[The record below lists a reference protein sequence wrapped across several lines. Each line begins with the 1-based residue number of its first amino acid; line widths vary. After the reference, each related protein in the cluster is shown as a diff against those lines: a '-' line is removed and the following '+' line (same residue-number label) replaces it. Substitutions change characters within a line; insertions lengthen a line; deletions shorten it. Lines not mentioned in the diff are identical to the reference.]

1 VAAALLKVITVK
13 RLSNWPAAALAA
25 ISDSEVVRELRA
37 VDPVPSGAI
46 SPSSFPSSAAATASP
61 GLGLLPTRRTS
72 LGAEVSANGPHILT
86 IALEDYYQVGAFNRL
101 IQRGQWYRF
110 ERRIEGST
118 MRALDLLD
126 QFQAR
131 ATFFVLGWVADTMP
145 ELVRQVTARGHEVA
159 SKGYYHRNIGQLTPA
174 EFRDD
179 LTRAREALE
188 RAGGQRILGYR
199 VADAWFQPHD
209 LWALDVLAE
218 EGYEYDSSIGPIL
231 RTYSA
236 QPWRRFAHLHRY
248 GERTLWELPISTAD
262 IFGML
267 IPIAGGNYFRQLPHG
282 FVRRA
287 VAHWTR
293 TFSAPYV
300 MYFHTWELDPDQPK
314 INSAPFFSRVR
325 QYRNLDRMVDYLRY
339 FLQRYEFTSAAE
351 YLGLEQDTVHTEEI
365 RARRRNSGG
374 VVTIVTPP
382 PEIAIVQT
390 PTEVPAFPV
399 ATLPAA
405 SESLAVDDIAEADAV
420 IGPAAPMQVTVVIPC
435 YNEELILPYLANTL
449 TSVEHQLTEYQFTF
463 IFVDDHSSDGTWE
476 ALHRVFGDRPNSVFV
491 RHAMNCGVAA
501 GILTGIQR
509 ASTDVVC
516 SMDCDCTYDPHELA
530 KMIPLLGPGVDLVT
544 ASPYHPHGF
553 VRNVPRWRL
562 GLSKSLSHLYR
573 IVLHQKLATY
583 TSCFRV
589 YRRSA
594 ASAIRVEYKGFLGVA
609 EMLGWLDLH
618 GSRIVEFPTTLE
630 VRMIGRSKM
639 KVFRTILGHL
649 ALLARLAI
657 LRVTMPRVR

>member
-1 VAAALLKVITVK
+1 M
-13 RLSNWPAAALAA
+13 S
-25 ISDSEVVRELRA
+25 A
-37 VDPVPSGAI
+37 V
-46 SPSSFPSSAAATASP
+46 
-61 GLGLLPTRRTS
+61 
-72 LGAEVSANGPHILT
+72 GPHILT
-86 IALEDYYQVGAFNRL
+86 IALEDYYQVGAFNRV

-118 MRALDLLD
+118 MRTLDLLD
-126 QFQAR
+126 QFRAR

-145 ELVRQVTARGHEVA
+145 ELVRLVTSRGHEVA

-188 RAGGQRILGYR
+188 RAGGHRVLGYR
-199 VADAWFQPHD
+199 VADAWFEPHD
-209 LWALDVLAE
+209 LWALNVLAE

-262 IFGML
+262 VFGFL
-267 IPIAGGNYFRQLPHG
+267 IPIAGGNYFRQLPHS

-293 TFSAPYV
+293 SFSAPYV

-314 INSAPFFSRVR
+314 INSAPYFSRVR
-325 QYRNLDRMVDYLRY
+325 QYRNLDRMAEYLRY
-339 FLQRYEFTSAAE
+339 FLSRYEFTSAAA
-351 YLGLEQDTVHTEEI
+351 YLGLQQEAIRTEDI
-365 RARRRNSGG
+365 RPRRRSLGTVVNLMAAGG
-374 VVTIVTPP
+374 EVAVSTAPTPLLP
-382 PEIAIVQT
+382 GSTPDSDAEAGEGAVAT
-390 PTEVPAFPV
+390 PTP
-399 ATLPAA
+399 
-405 SESLAVDDIAEADAV
+405 
-420 IGPAAPMQVTVVIPC
+420 VTVVIPC

-449 TSVEHQLTEYQFTF
+449 TSVEAELTEYNFTF
-463 IFVDDHSSDGTWE
+463 IFVDDHSTDGTWE

-491 RHAMNCGVAA
+491 RHAVNCGVAA

-509 ASTDVVC
+509 ATTDIVC

-530 KMIPLLGPGVDLVT
+530 RMIPMLSADVDLVT
-544 ASPYHPHGF
+544 ASPYHAQGL

-573 IVLHQKLATY
+573 VVLHQKLATY

-594 ASAIRVEYKGFLGVA
+594 AARVRVEHSGFLGVA

-618 GSRIVEFPTTLE
+618 GSKIVEFPTTLE

-649 ALLARLAI
+649 ALLTRLAI
-657 LRVTMPRVR
+657 LRVTMPRVG

>member
-1 VAAALLKVITVK
+1 
-13 RLSNWPAAALAA
+13 
-25 ISDSEVVRELRA
+25 
-37 VDPVPSGAI
+37 
-46 SPSSFPSSAAATASP
+46 
-61 GLGLLPTRRTS
+61 
-72 LGAEVSANGPHILT
+72 VSAVGPHILT
-86 IALEDYYQVGAFNRL
+86 IALEDYYQVGAFNRV

-118 MRALDLLD
+118 MRTLDLLD
-126 QFQAR
+126 QFRAR

-145 ELVRQVTARGHEVA
+145 ELVRLVTSRGHEVA

-188 RAGGQRILGYR
+188 RAGGHRVLGYR
-199 VADAWFQPHD
+199 VADAWFEPHD

-262 IFGML
+262 VFGFL
-267 IPIAGGNYFRQLPHG
+267 IPIAGGNYFRQLPHR

-293 TFSAPYV
+293 SFSAPYV

-314 INSAPFFSRVR
+314 INSAPYFSRIR
-325 QYRNLDRMVDYLRY
+325 QYRNLDRMAEYLRY
-339 FLQRYEFTSAAE
+339 FLSRYEFTSAAA
-351 YLGLEQDTVHTEEI
+351 YLGLQQEAIRTEDI
-365 RARRRNSGG
+365 RPRRRSLGTVVNLMAAGGEVAVSTAPTPLLPGSTAPGSGAETG
-374 VVTIVTPP
+374 EAAV
-382 PEIAIVQT
+382 AT
-390 PTEVPAFPV
+390 PTP
-399 ATLPAA
+399 
-405 SESLAVDDIAEADAV
+405 
-420 IGPAAPMQVTVVIPC
+420 VTVVIPC

-449 TSVEHQLTEYQFTF
+449 TSVEAELTEYSFTF
-463 IFVDDHSSDGTWE
+463 IFIDDHSTDGTWE

-491 RHAMNCGVAA
+491 RHAVNCGVAA

-509 ASTDVVC
+509 ATTDIVC

-530 KMIPLLGPGVDLVT
+530 RMIPMLAADVDLVT
-544 ASPYHPHGF
+544 ASPYHAQGL

-573 IVLHQKLATY
+573 VVLHQKLATY

-594 ASAIRVEYKGFLGVA
+594 AARVRVEHSGFLGVA

-618 GSRIVEFPTTLE
+618 GSKIVEFPTTLE

-649 ALLARLAI
+649 ALLTRLAI
-657 LRVTMPRVR
+657 LRVTMPRVG